1 MKLFYEKYIKLAHI
15 GKGANA
21 HVYKVRHAELGY
33 VRAIKILN
41 EDIES
46 KGERAYQSF
55 LKECKTLLAIG
66 NGAHPNIIRIYGPDL
81 IDNHAIVE
89 MDYVQ
94 GTTLDS
100 YIKNKSF

>member
-46 KGERAYQSF
+46 KGERAYQTF
-55 LKECKTLLAIG
+55 LKECK
-66 NGAHPNIIRIYGPDL
+66 
-81 IDNHAIVE
+81 
-89 MDYVQ
+89 
-94 GTTLDS
+94 
-100 YIKNKSF
+100 